1 MFKHLLVPIASEE
14 MIKKTFK
21 HVARLVMLDQ
31 ARVTLVHV
39 SEPIPLYMYESS
51 AYGFQVAEEN
61 HKNSCEAYAK
71 KLFNLAA
78 KELGEK
84 VQSDVCHVYNVNV
97 FEGIVEAA
105 KSSKVD
111 AILMASHKRT
121 GLKGLFMGSDT
132 SAVIKHSKLPVLVI

>member
-14 MIKKTFK
+14 MISKTFK
-21 HVARLVMLDQ
+21 NVSRLVKLDQ
-31 ARVTLVHV
+31 ARVTLVHI

-61 HKNSCEAYAK
+61 HKKNCESYAK
-71 KLFNLAA
+71 KLFDLAA
-78 KELGEK
+78 LELGNT
-84 VQSDVCHVYNVNV
+84 VQCEVCHLFNVNV

-105 KSSKVD
+105 KLSHAD

-132 SAVIKHSKLPVLVI
+132 SAVIKHTKLPVLVI

>member
-14 MIKKTFK
+14 MISKTFK
-21 HVARLVMLDQ
+21 HVSRLVKEDQ

-51 AYGFQVAEEN
+51 AYGFQAAEEN
-61 HKNSCEAYAK
+61 HQLNCENYAK
-71 KLFNLAA
+71 KLFDLAA
-78 KELGEK
+78 IELGSTVK
-84 VQSDVCHVYNVNV
+84 CDVCHLFNVNV

-105 KSSKVD
+105 KLAKVD
-111 AILMASHKRT
+111 VILMASHKRT

-132 SAVIKHSKLPVLVI
+132 QAVIKHTKLPVLVI

>member
-1 MFKHLLVPIASEE
+1 MFKHLLVPIVSEE
-14 MIKKTFK
+14 MISKTFK
-21 HVARLVMLDQ
+21 HVARLVKLDQ
-31 ARVTLVHV
+31 ARVTLAHI

-51 AYGFQVAEEN
+51 AYGFQVAEDN
-61 HKNSCEAYAK
+61 HKQNCESYSK
-71 KLFNLAA
+71 KLFDLASA
-78 KELGEK
+78 ELGSSIK
-84 VQSDVCHVYNVNV
+84 CDVCHLYNVNV

-105 KSSKVD
+105 KLAKVD

>member
-14 MIKKTFK
+14 MIGKMLKNVGRLIKTD
-21 HVARLVMLDQ
+21 H

-39 SEPIPLYMYESS
+39 SEPLPMYMYESS

-61 HKNSCEAYAK
+61 HKNNCESYAK
-71 KLFNLAA
+71 KLFDRAA
-78 KELGEK
+78 KELGESIK
-84 VQSDVCHVYNVNV
+84 FDVDHRYNVNV
-97 FEGIVEAA
+97 FEGIVDAA
-105 KSSKVD
+105 KAAKVD

-132 SAVIKHSKLPVLVI
+132 SAVIKHTKLPVLVI

>member
-21 HVARLVMLDQ
+21 HVARLVKLDQ

-51 AYGFQVAEEN
+51 SYGFQVAEEN
-61 HKNSCEAYAK
+61 HKKNCESYSK
-71 KLFNLAA
+71 KLFDLAGA
-78 KELGEK
+78 ELGNSIK
-84 VQSDVCHVYNVNV
+84 CDVCHLYNVNV

-105 KSSKVD
+105 KIAKVD

-132 SAVIKHSKLPVLVI
+132 SAVIKHTKLPVLVI

>member
-14 MIKKTFK
+14 MISKTFK
-21 HVARLVMLDQ
+21 NVSRLVNLDQ
-31 ARVTLVHV
+31 ARVTLVHI

-51 AYGFQVAEEN
+51 AYGFQVAEET
-61 HKNSCEAYAK
+61 HKQNCESYAK
-71 KLFNLAA
+71 KLFDLAA
-78 KELGEK
+78 KELGNTVK
-84 VQSDVCHVYNVNV
+84 CDVCHLFNVNV

-105 KSSKVD
+105 KLSKVD

-132 SAVIKHSKLPVLVI
+132 NAVIKHTKLPVLVI